1 MKALKTLFVAALV
14 TVAAVSVTGCTAL
27 QDLNSHGQE
36 LRAKDPVGYA
46 KLAGDDEYFSQ
57 NPQFSVHGS

>member
-1 MKALKTLFVAALV
+1 MKSLKSLFVAALV
-14 TVAAVSVTGCTAL
+14 GALAVSVTGCAAL
-27 QDLNSHGQE
+27 QELNAHGQE

-46 KLAGDDEYFSQ
+46 KLSGDDGYFSQ